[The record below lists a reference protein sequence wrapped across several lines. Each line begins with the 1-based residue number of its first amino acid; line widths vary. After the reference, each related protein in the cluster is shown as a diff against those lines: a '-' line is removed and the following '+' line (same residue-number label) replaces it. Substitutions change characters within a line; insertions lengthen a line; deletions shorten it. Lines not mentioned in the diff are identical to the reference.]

1 MIPGNASTRT
11 APQGVSSLLI
21 VAPESL
27 LGVVDTV
34 LHISHVQALKTIRL
48 REDYK
53 TAKVDGKGLDVVF
66 AYD

>member
-1 MIPGNASTRT
+1 M
-11 APQGVSSLLI
+11 SSLLI

-27 LGVVDTV
+27 LNVVDTV
-34 LHISHVQALKTIRL
+34 LHMSHVQALKTIRL

-53 TAKVDGKGLDVVF
+53 TAKVDGKGLDAVF